1 MKILDGSSR
10 RGFLASGLAL
20 AKAASAA
27 RTSEAGQKPSAPVP
41 ESARQGA
48 GLRYGVLGKTGLK
61 VTRLGFG
68 CLAVS
73 DSSVLSKA
81 LDLGINFF
89 DTARSYMRGN
99 SERMLG
105 VALKGRRQDVIL
117 ETKSTA
123 PTKAA
128 VLQELEDSLKELGT
142 DYVDIWYL
150 HSKNNPEDIKD
161 ELLEA
166 QRIAKQQGKI
176 RFAGVS
182 THVRS
187 TIDYLRKLGQT
198 DVILTSYNFSMP
210 PEMGMENS
218 IAAARQAGIGIVA
231 MKTMAGG
238 YARVQRWDDGSTR
251 GRESQIVFEDPKA
264 VMGKLKQPGFM
275 PAALRWALK
284 NQDVDTAIVGMIDME
299 QLEENFAAM
308 STPFTDADRKQLSAQ
323 LERIRPIY
331 CRMCGACAGQCP
343 QGLPVADLLR
353 ILTYADGYGQFPL
366 ARERYRE
373 LPERARQARCS
384 DCAACAIRCPNGVAV
399 ASRIRRAQELLS

>member
-1 MKILDGSSR
+1 METSGGSSR

-20 AKAASAA
+20 AKVASAS
-27 RTSEAGQKPSAPVP
+27 RTAEPGQVPSAPAP
-41 ESARQGA
+41 EPARQGA

-68 CLAVS
+68 CLAVA
-73 DSSVLSKA
+73 DSSVIAKA
-81 LDLGINFF
+81 IDLGINFF

-105 VALKGRRQDVIL
+105 AALKGRRKDVIL

-123 PTKAA
+123 PTREAA
-128 VLQELEDSLKELGT
+128 LQELEASLKELGT

-150 HSKNNPEDIKD
+150 HSKNNPEDVKD

-187 TIDYLRKLGQT
+187 TISYLQKLGQT

-210 PEMGMENS
+210 PEMGMEKT

-238 YARVQRWDDGSTR
+238 YSRVERWDDGSTR
-251 GRESQIVFEDPKA
+251 GRESQIVFQDPKTI
-264 VMGKLKQPGFM
+264 MGKLKQPGFM
-275 PAALRWALK
+275 PAALRWALR
-284 NQDVDTAIVGMIDME
+284 NQDVDTAIVGMIDTD

-308 STPFTDADRKQLSAQ
+308 SAPFTDADRKQLSAQ
-323 LERIRPIY
+323 LERIRPLY

-343 QGLPVADLLR
+343 QGLPVADMLR

-366 ARERYRE
+366 ARERYLE
-373 LPERARQARCS
+373 LPEGARQVRCG
-384 DCAACAIRCPNGVAV
+384 DCIACAVRCPNGVAV
-399 ASRIRRAQELLS
+399 ASRLRRAQELLG